1 LPSRS
6 SGVNTA
12 NWETRN
18 FQANQEREELH
29 NLRAAMQRLKIPED
43 SWPTEIQ
50 GHITSHPTKARSR
63 LAPPHFKPP
72 AFDRLNETEAE
83 WVKKSDLAWKQHRDA
98 FLERSHEW
106 ERLGLSATLPSVK
119 STRGRGEAKPERK
132 RSNSTPA
139 QRYEWAALRLDGNPW
154 KEIAARYQAKESA
167 VTKAATAILRKC
179 GLGNL

>member
-1 LPSRS
+1 
-6 SGVNTA
+6 
-12 NWETRN
+12 
-18 FQANQEREELH
+18 
-29 NLRAAMQRLKIPED
+29 MQRLKIPQACL
-43 SWPTEIQ
+43 PAEIQ
-50 GHITSHPTKARSR
+50 GHISSHRTKARSR

-83 WVKKSDLAWKQHRDA
+83 WVEKSDRAWKQHQEA
-98 FLERSHEW
+98 FLERSHGW
-106 ERLGLSATLPSVK
+106 ERLGVSATLPPVK
-119 STRGRGEAKPERK
+119 STRGRGEVKPDRK

-139 QRYEWAALRLDGNPW
+139 QRYEWAALRLVGNSW